1 MTEVKAEVLLLQLL
15 LLLLLLLLHLLL
27 RPLLHPL
34 LLRVEG
40 MATTTLHPPWRRH
53 LAVAAVGSRE
63 AGHGRARITMSSS
76 ACLVTSQRMN

>member
-15 LLLLLLLLHLLL
+15 LLLLLLLHL
-27 RPLLHPL
+27 LLHPL
-34 LLRVEG
+34 LLRVED